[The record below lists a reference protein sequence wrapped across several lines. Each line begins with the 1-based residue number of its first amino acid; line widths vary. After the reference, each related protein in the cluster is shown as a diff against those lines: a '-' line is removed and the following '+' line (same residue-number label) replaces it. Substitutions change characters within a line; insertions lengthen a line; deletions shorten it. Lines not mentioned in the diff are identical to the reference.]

1 MLQTAEHGK
10 SSRLHLATFAIA
22 HAFDHYGHMVEYFA
36 DEGACAAS
44 EQGTSKRIVID
55 RKDAASVGRRLRV
68 VSLTCARR

>member
-22 HAFDHYGHMVEYFA
+22 HAFDHYGQMVEYFA

-55 RKDAASVGRRLRV
+55 R
-68 VSLTCARR
+68 